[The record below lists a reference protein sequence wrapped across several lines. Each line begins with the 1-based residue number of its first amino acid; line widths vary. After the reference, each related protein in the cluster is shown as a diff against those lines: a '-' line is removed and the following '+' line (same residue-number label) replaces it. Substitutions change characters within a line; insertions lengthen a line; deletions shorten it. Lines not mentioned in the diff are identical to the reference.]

1 MIALRRVYT
10 WLLAVACV
18 FAMAIGTAGAA
29 EYEGKIL
36 NIPVKEVSV
45 EYIADI
51 VYSQPSIYG
60 YPNYKLTMDLL
71 IPDSEE
77 RLPAIVYV
85 PGGGFMSANND
96 KTLQQR
102 LDLAEAGYVV
112 ASIEYRVTPQSTF
125 PAPLEDVKAA
135 IRFLRTNADS
145 YGIDTDAIAVMGH
158 SAGGYLAALAGTT
171 NGIAEFDKG
180 AFLEQ
185 SSEVQAVVDIYGLSD
200 LTDVGS
206 GFSEEV
212 QEMHKSPSA
221 PEAMWVN
228 GPAVF
233 GPGGSIHDD
242 PKKAEKANP
251 IHYITKDAPPF
262 LIMHGDSDS
271 LVSPNQ
277 TKILHQA
284 LVEHGVESSYYVVKG
299 AGHGGPQ
306 WHQEPVTKLIVDFLD
321 AHVK

>member
-10 WLLAVACV
+10 WLLAMACV
-18 FAMAIGTAGAA
+18 FAMAVGTAGAA

-71 IPDSEE
+71 IPDSDE

-135 IRFLRTNADS
+135 IRFLRANADS
-145 YGIDTDAIAVMGH
+145 YGIDSDAIAVMGH

>member
-10 WLLAVACV
+10 WLLAMACV
-18 FAMAIGTAGAA
+18 FAMAVGTAGAA

-71 IPDSEE
+71 IPDSDE

-135 IRFLRTNADS
+135 IRFLRANADS